1 MSPTNKKK
9 LDLLRIKLD
18 KLDTEL
24 LKLIKKRSNLV
35 NNVLK
40 VKIHKKEI
48 IDQKRISFILK
59 KIKKKSIQLKIDP
72 KISNRIWKNM
82 IWSFIDYEKRN
93 FKKNNNYL
101 LCGGNFFSTNISC
114 FLVAGLYFFADNF
127 TLAFSPPAG
136 FLT

>member
-1 MSPTNKKK
+1 MSPTNKKR

-18 KLDTEL
+18 RLDTNL

-35 NNVLK
+35 NDVLK

-72 KISNRIWKNM
+72 KITNRIWKNM

-93 FKKNNNYL
+93 FKKK
-101 LCGGNFFSTNISC
+101 
-114 FLVAGLYFFADNF
+114 
-127 TLAFSPPAG
+127 
-136 FLT
+136 